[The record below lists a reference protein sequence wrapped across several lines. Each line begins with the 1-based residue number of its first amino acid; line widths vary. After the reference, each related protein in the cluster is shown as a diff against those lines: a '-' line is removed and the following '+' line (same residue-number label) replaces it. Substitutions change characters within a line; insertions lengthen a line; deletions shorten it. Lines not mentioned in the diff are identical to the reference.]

1 MSTPDE
7 RKTMQVS
14 PAVHAAVHELAT
26 QLDTSADGALRHLLD
41 KSTIRVQAPEPQRRR
56 WTVAAERTGLPL
68 PQWISHQVEAAL
80 QNDPVK
86 NAQTL
91 AQIFYRVDLL
101 CQAAGVSEPKQRR
114 TLKEKNQ

>member
-1 MSTPDE
+1 MSTPDD

-26 QLDTSADGALRHLLD
+26 RLETSADGALRHLLD
-41 KSTIRVQAPEPQRRR
+41 KSTIRVQVTPAQLER
-56 WTVAAERTGLPL
+56 WAARAHDLGVDLSTWVGM
-68 PQWISHQVEAAL
+68 QVESVL
-80 QNDPVK
+80 LSDPRK

-91 AQIFYRVDLL
+91 AQVFYRVDLL